1 MTRASSLVSQIML
14 QIIQSPSLPLF
25 TSLVLLVVLAIY
37 WKRFRSHTCPIDLR
51 LPPGPWKLPLIGN
64 LHQLAGSLPHHC
76 LTDLAKKYGPIMHLK
91 LGQVSTIVISSPQLA
106 EEVLK
111 INKAAFSERPA
122 LIAAAIFSYNCAG
135 LIFVPDND
143 HWREMRKV
151 CMLELLS
158 AKRVRS
164 FASIRNEEASSLVQ
178 SISLSEGQP
187 VNLSDLIFNM
197 QNCIPARAA
206 LGKKCKHQQEFIS
219 LVEEMRTFVAGF
231 DLPDLFPSLK
241 FLRYVTGLK
250 PAWEKLHRKMDRILE
265 EVINDHREKRKAAFA
280 SLSNKNNKESCHQEE
295 EEEDLVDVLLQLQ
308 ESGELQI
315 DLTSTIIKAV
325 TLDLYFAGSETVAA
339 TTEWAM
345 SELVRHPRA
354 MEKAQAEVRH
364 VVAGLGNEKKLEDE
378 DMKKL
383 DYLKL
388 VIKETLRLHP
398 PLPLIPRQLAEA
410 DDDDQSGLLFH
421 KIGGYYI
428 PSRSRV
434 LINAWGIGRDPQ
446 YWENPDCFMPERFQ
460 GSRVDFRGNDF
471 KFIPFGGGKRIC
483 PGILFG
489 TTSVELALA
498 QLLYHFN
505 WKLPPHSPPAVLK
518 NAINATKEEEQE
530 QQQQLQLDMTES
542 ITLAAVKKNDL
553 YVIAIPFI
561 P

>member
-1 MTRASSLVSQIML
+1 M
-14 QIIQSPSLPLF
+14 
-25 TSLVLLVVLAIY
+25 
-37 WKRFRSHTCPIDLR
+37 
-51 LPPGPWKLPLIGN
+51 
-64 LHQLAGSLPHHC
+64 
-76 LTDLAKKYGPIMHLK
+76 
-91 LGQVSTIVISSPQLA
+91 
-106 EEVLK
+106 
-111 INKAAFSERPA
+111 
-122 LIAAAIFSYNCAG
+122 
-135 LIFVPDND
+135 
-143 HWREMRKV
+143 
-151 CMLELLS
+151 
-158 AKRVRS
+158 
-164 FASIRNEEASSLVQ
+164 
-178 SISLSEGQP
+178 
-187 VNLSDLIFNM
+187 
-197 QNCIPARAA
+197 
-206 LGKKCKHQQEFIS
+206 
-219 LVEEMRTFVAGF
+219 
-231 DLPDLFPSLK
+231 
-241 FLRYVTGLK
+241 
-250 PAWEKLHRKMDRILE
+250 
-265 EVINDHREKRKAAFA
+265 
-280 SLSNKNNKESCHQEE
+280 
-295 EEEDLVDVLLQLQ
+295 
-308 ESGELQI
+308 
-315 DLTSTIIKAV
+315 
-325 TLDLYFAGSETVAA
+325 YFAGSETVAA

-345 SELVRHPRA
+345 SELVRNPRA

-421 KIGGYYI
+421 KIDGYDI
-428 PSRSRV
+428 PSKSRV

-471 KFIPFGGGKRIC
+471 KFIPFGGGKRMC

-505 WKLPPHSPPAVLK
+505 WKLPPHSPPVVLK
-518 NAINATKEEEQE
+518 NAINATEEEEEQE